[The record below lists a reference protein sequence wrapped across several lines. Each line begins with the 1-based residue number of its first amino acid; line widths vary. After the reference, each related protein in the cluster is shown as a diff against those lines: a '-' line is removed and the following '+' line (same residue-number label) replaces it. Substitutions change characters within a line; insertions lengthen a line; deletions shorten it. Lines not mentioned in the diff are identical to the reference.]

1 MSVLDTATYIADTPG
16 ALLRGLLAGKP
27 GSRATGREVLR
38 LGENKPG
45 FDSGDIPAFLAEI
58 VLDPL
63 TWIGGA
69 GIAKGASYLS
79 KAAKTRK
86 AAKAAETVA
95 AAAKPMAEVIDPRL
109 AQVKEGVEWVGK
121 HYADKAAATKRATG
135 QTNVI
140 NPRSGIPMW
149 RDGYKGADD
158 AKNLAAGKATVKADT
173 SKHVSGYYDK
183 ADGRSIKYNPN
194 VTKDVDSLKSLGV
207 HEGTHYLTE
216 NQDLSLPLI
225 GHINRL
231 NTASKRMWAKRGMER
246 PMDMTPF
253 GEIEGRPMLDYL
265 KDPTEV
271 MARVAQTRQGM
282 EEAGIK
288 ALTPS
293 RRSPGLLG
301 TKRDQTARSF
311 NTSVL
316 ELTDLPQNVRR
327 DLNDLLK
334 VYGPRLVNHMLRV
347 LPAAAVTTGGA
358 YAAANAMSP
367 RQAVSA

>member
-1 MSVLDTATYIADTPG
+1 MSVLDTATYVLDTPG

-45 FDSGDIPAFLAEI
+45 FESGDIPAFLAEI

-69 GIAKGASYLS
+69 GIA
-79 KAAKTRK
+79 
-86 AAKAAETVA
+86 
-95 AAAKPMAEVIDPRL
+95 I
-109 AQVKEGVEWVGK
+109 Q
-121 HYADKAAATKRATG
+121 
-135 QTNVI
+135 
-140 NPRSGIPMW
+140 
-149 RDGYKGADD
+149 
-158 AKNLAAGKATVKADT
+158 
-173 SKHVSGYYDK
+173 
-183 ADGRSIKYNPN
+183 
-194 VTKDVDSLKSLGV
+194 
-207 HEGTHYLTE
+207 
-216 NQDLSLPLI
+216 
-225 GHINRL
+225 
-231 NTASKRMWAKRGMER
+231 
-246 PMDMTPF
+246 
-253 GEIEGRPMLDYL
+253 GRPMLDYL

-301 TKRDQTARSF
+301 TKRDKTARSF

-327 DLNDLLK
+327 YLNDLLK